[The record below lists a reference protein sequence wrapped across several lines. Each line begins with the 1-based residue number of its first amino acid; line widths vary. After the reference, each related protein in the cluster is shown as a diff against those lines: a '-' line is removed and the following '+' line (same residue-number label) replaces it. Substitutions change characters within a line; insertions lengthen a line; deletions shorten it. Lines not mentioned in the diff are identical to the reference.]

1 MKKTLKYVI
10 IPVAVLFILCS
21 FTACSNSE
29 DSLESIQL
37 VTTTDSAL
45 VEYTAA
51 EQKETQPET
60 EIPEQLSDEQET
72 TAEEIKYY
80 INDSNHIFHIF
91 LWENGDFILDN
102 ITSSFMSIDLLMGEI
117 TTQYEYEDDMLVL
130 KYSNGVTMYFEIN
143 EEEDTLTFQKDLSY
157 YPFEL
162 SEPIWDHPIGIED
175 GSVFERKYYD

>member
-29 DSLESIQL
+29 DPLESIQL

-51 EQKETQPET
+51 KTEETRSET
-60 EIPEQLSDEQET
+60 EIPEQLYGEQEI
-72 TAEEIKYY
+72 TAEDIKYY
-80 INDSNHIFHIF
+80 SHDYDIIK
-91 LWENGDFILDN
+91 LKENGDFVLDN
-102 ITSSFMSIDLLMGEI
+102 FISSFMSIELLKGEI
-117 TTQYEYEDDMLVL
+117 TTQYEYEDDMLIL
-130 KYSNGVTMYFEIN
+130 EYSNGVNLYFEIN
-143 EEEDTLTFQKDLSY
+143 EEEDTLTFKKDLSY

-162 SEPIWDHPIGIED
+162 AQPLWGGEIGIKD